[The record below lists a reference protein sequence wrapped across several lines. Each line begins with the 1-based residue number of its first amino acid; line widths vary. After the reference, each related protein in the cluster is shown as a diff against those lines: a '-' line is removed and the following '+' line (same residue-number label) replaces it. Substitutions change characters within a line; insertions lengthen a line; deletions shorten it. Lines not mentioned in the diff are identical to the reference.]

1 VAEIPE
7 ALLGDKI
14 PLEDHIADNVV
25 LTRGNGVMAMFEAAG
40 VFSDTADDADFATW
54 YDQLHNGLKNIGADD
69 VELTIYQC
77 RGEADPSIYEG
88 GLHPTQFARD
98 LDAAYRENLF
108 RQSLYSNRLFV
119 AIQIHAPNVAAQS
132 VSRFLADAVTDPRA
146 GINERKDRLNEI
158 CDLLQAQLG
167 AFGLRRLGYVQ
178 RGRVIFDEIAEAIVF
193 AMTGTWRQIGATT
206 GRMGHAMFSEA
217 LRFRRKHIE
226 IHGAGHPAYAVMHAF
241 KEYPA
246 TTWPGM
252 FHGLAMAPYRCTL
265 MQSYR
270 FLSNAAG
277 MTVVTRKQNKMLVA
291 GDKALSQ
298 SEALS
303 DAADEL
309 MSRKWVLGDHSLVL
323 IAFADSPRA
332 IAEVGNAAWRD
343 LAACGLV
350 ATRMTKAL
358 QAAYL
363 SMLPGGAFWRP
374 RPGFVK
380 SSNFVAFAPL
390 YNWPAG
396 QDRGHWPGPPIAI
409 FRTLAGTPYRYHWQV
424 GDVGNTLLTGAI
436 GGGKTLTIGFL
447 IVMTAGRARVV
458 ALDHKR
464 GWDLMIHR
472 MGGDYA
478 VLGAG
483 EPHFAPLKALD
494 ASPRNMEFLVDLIRG
509 CIGGSMTEEEGRR
522 LTLGLTIVMGLPPSD
537 RCLGELRAFFDDE
550 PEGAGARLE
559 KWCHGNELGWVIDA
573 PVDTVRFGQLNGLDT
588 TALLENSRARGPAM
602 SYLFHRISL
611 LLDGTPL
618 LVPMDEG
625 WRALLDET
633 FRANIEKQLRTIR
646 SKGGAVVFITQS
658 PRDIIDSGIANILVE
673 QCPTQFHLANPRGT
687 REDYVD
693 GLKLTSGQF
702 EALRGLQGGQGLFLL
717 IQGEKSVVAQLPMR
731 GLDSFIRVL
740 SAREEDLRRI
750 DRVRGGSASAADE
763 PFEAFHKQKEAAE

>member
-1 VAEIPE
+1 MT
-7 ALLGDKI
+7 GFT
-14 PLEDHIADNVV
+14 
-25 LTRGNGVMAMFEAAG
+25 TR
-40 VFSDTADDADFATW
+40 
-54 YDQLHNGLKNIGADD
+54 YKNIAAED

-77 RGEADPSIYEG
+77 RGEADQSVFEG
-88 GLHPTQFARD
+88 GLHRSQFARD
-98 LDAAYRENLF
+98 LDAAYRDNLF
-108 RQSLYSNRLFV
+108 RGSLYSNRLFL

-158 CDLLQAQLG
+158 CDLLQVQLG

-206 GRMGHAMFSEA
+206 GRMGHAMFSET
-217 LRFRRKHIE
+217 LRFRRKHVE
-226 IHGAGHPAYAVMHAF
+226 IHGAGDPAYAVMLAF

-265 MQSYR
+265 VQSYR

-277 MTVVTRKQNKMLVA
+277 MTAVTRKQNKMLAA

-396 QDRGHWPGPPIAI
+396 QHRGHWPGPPIAI
-409 FRTLAGTPYRYHWQV
+409 FRTMAGTAYLFHWQV
-424 GDVGNTLLTGAI
+424 GDVGNTLLTGAA
-436 GGGKTLTIGFL
+436 GSGKTLLTAFL
-447 IVMTAGRARVV
+447 ITMTAGRARVV

-464 GWDLMIHR
+464 GWNLLIHR

-483 EPHFAPLKALD
+483 EPHFAPLRALD
-494 ASPRNMEFLVDLIRG
+494 ASPRNMEFLVELIRG
-509 CIGGSMTEEEGRR
+509 CIGGAMTEEEGRR
-522 LTLGLTIVMGLPPSD
+522 LALGLTIVMSLPPRD

-573 PVDTVRFGQLNGLDT
+573 PVDTVRFGPLNGLDT
-588 TALLENSRARGPAM
+588 TALLENPRARGPAM

-658 PRDIIDSGIANILVE
+658 PRDIVDSGIANILVE

-702 EALRGLQGGQGLFLL
+702 EALRGLQGGDGSFLL
-717 IQGEKSVVAQLPMR
+717 VQGEQSVVAQLPMR
-731 GLDSFIRVL
+731 GLDGFISVL
-740 SAREEDLRRI
+740 SAREEDLQRM
-750 DRVRGGSASAADE
+750 DRTRAGSASATGDS
-763 PFEAFHKQKEAAE
+763 FEALHKQKEAAE

>member
-14 PLEDHIADNVV
+14 PLEDHIADDVV
-25 LTRGNGVMAMFEAAG
+25 LTKGNGVMAMFEAVG
-40 VFSDTADDADFATW
+40 VFADTADDVDIAAW
-54 YDQLHNGLKNIGADD
+54 YDRVHNALKNIAAED

-88 GLHPTQFARD
+88 GLHRSQFARD
-98 LDAAYRENLF
+98 LDAAYRDNLF
-108 RQSLYSNRLFV
+108 RGSLYSNRLFL

-158 CDLLQAQLG
+158 CNLLHVQLG

-178 RGRVIFDEIAEAIVF
+178 RGHVIFDEIAEAIAF

-206 GRMGHAMFSEA
+206 GRMAHAIFSEA
-217 LRFRRKHIE
+217 LRFRRKHVE
-226 IHGAGHPAYAVMHAF
+226 IHGAGDPAYAVMLAF

-265 MQSYR
+265 MQSFR

-277 MTVVTRKQNKMLVA
+277 MTAVTRKQNKMLAA

-303 DAADEL
+303 DAADAL

-323 IAFADSPRA
+323 IAFASSPRA

-396 QDRGHWPGPPIAI
+396 QHRGHWPGPPIAI
-409 FRTLAGTPYRYHWQV
+409 FRTLAGTAYRFHWQV
-424 GDVGNTLLTGAI
+424 GDVGNTLVTGAS
-436 GGGKTLTIGFL
+436 GGGKTLTTGFL
-447 IVMTAGRARVV
+447 ITMTAARARVV

-464 GWDLMIHR
+464 GWDLLIHR

-494 ASPRNMEFLVDLIRG
+494 ASSRNMEFLVDLIRN
-509 CIGGSMTEEEGRR
+509 CIGGTMTEEEGRR
-522 LTLGLTIVMGLPPSD
+522 LALGLSIVMRLPPGE
-537 RCLGELRAFFDDE
+537 RRLGELCAFFDDE

-588 TALLENSRARGPAM
+588 TALLDNPRARGPAM

-625 WRALLDET
+625 WRALLDAT

-646 SKGGAVVFITQS
+646 SRGGAVVFITQS

-673 QCPTQFHLANPRGT
+673 QCPTQLHLANPRGT
-687 REDYVD
+687 REDYVN
-693 GLKLTSGQF
+693 GLKLTGGQF
-702 EALRGLQGGQGLFLL
+702 AALRGLQGGEGTFLL
-717 IQGEKSVVAQLPMR
+717 VQGEKSVVAQLPMR
-731 GLDSFIRVL
+731 GLDSFINVL

-750 DRVRGGSASAADE
+750 DRTRAETAGDAS
-763 PFEAFHKQKEAAE
+763 EAREDMREAAE

>member
-1 VAEIPE
+1 MAEIPE

-14 PLEDHIADNVV
+14 PLEDHIADDVV
-25 LTRGNGVMAMFEAAG
+25 LMRGNGVMAMFEAAG
-40 VFSDTADDADFATW
+40 VFADTADDADIATW
-54 YDQLHNGLKNIGADD
+54 YDQWHNAQKNIGADD

-88 GLHPTQFARD
+88 GLHQAQFARD
-98 LDAAYRENLF
+98 LDAAYRENLL
-108 RQSLYSNRLFV
+108 RESLYSNRLFI

-217 LRFRRKHIE
+217 IRFRRKHIE
-226 IHGAGHPAYAVMHAF
+226 IHGPGDPAYAVMLTF

-277 MTVVTRKQNKMLVA
+277 MTVVTRKQKKMLAA

-298 SEALS
+298 SDALS

-363 SMLPGGAFWRP
+363 SMPPGGAFWRP

-396 QDRGHWPGPPIAI
+396 PDRGHWPGPPIAI
-409 FRTLAGTPYRYHWQV
+409 FRTMAGTPYRHYWQV
-424 GDVGNTLLTGAI
+424 GDVGNTLLTGAS
-436 GGGKTLTIGFL
+436 GSGKTVTIGFL
-447 IVMTAGRARVV
+447 IVMTSGRARVV

-464 GWDLMIHR
+464 GWDLLIHR

-494 ASPRNMEFLVDLIRG
+494 ASPTNMEFLVNLIRG
-509 CIGGSMTEEEGRR
+509 CIGGAMTEEEGRR
-522 LTLGLTIVMGLPPSD
+522 LALGLTIVMSLPPSD
-537 RCLGELRAFFDDE
+537 RRLGELRAFFDDE

-573 PVDTVRFGQLNGLDT
+573 SVDTVRFGPLNGLDT
-588 TALLENSRARGPAM
+588 TALLENPRARGPAM

-673 QCPTQFHLANPRGT
+673 QCPTQFHLPNPRGT

-693 GLKLTSGQF
+693 GLKLATGQF
-702 EALRGLQGGQGLFLL
+702 EALHGLQAGQGSFLL
-717 IQGEKSVVAQLPMR
+717 VQGEKSVVAQLPMR
-731 GLDSFIRVL
+731 GLDSFVRVL

-750 DRVRGGSASAADE
+750 DRARAKSASATDD
-763 PFEAFHKQKEAAE
+763 PFGALREQKEAAE

>member
-1 VAEIPE
+1 VDDRET
-7 ALLGDKI
+7 LLGDMI
-14 PLEDHIADNVV
+14 PVEDHVSDNVV
-25 LTRGNGVMAMFEAAG
+25 LMRGNGVMAMFEVAG
-40 VFSDTADDADFATW
+40 VFSDTADDVDIAALFDR
-54 YDQLHNGLKNIGADD
+54 LHNALKNIAADD

-77 RGEADPSIYEG
+77 RGAADPSIYEG
-88 GLHPTQFARD
+88 GVHRTQFSRD
-98 LDAAYRENLF
+98 LDAAYRDSLF
-108 RQSLYSNRLFV
+108 RGSLYSNRLFL
-119 AIQIHAPNVAAQS
+119 AIQVHAPNVAAQS
-132 VSRFLADAVTDPRA
+132 VSRFLSDAVTDPRA
-146 GINERKDRLNEI
+146 GINERTDRLNEI
-158 CDLLQAQLG
+158 CDLLQVQLR
-167 AFGLRRLGYVQ
+167 AFGPCRLGYVQ

-217 LRFRRKHIE
+217 VRFRRKHIE
-226 IHGAGHPAYAVMHAF
+226 IHGAGTPAYAVMLAF

-252 FHGLAMAPYRCTL
+252 FHGLAVAPYRCTL
-265 MQSYR
+265 MQSFR

-277 MTVVTRKQNKMLVA
+277 MTAVTRKQNKMLAA

-298 SEALS
+298 SDALS
-303 DAADEL
+303 DAADAL

-358 QAAYL
+358 QAGYL

-396 QDRGHWPGPPIAI
+396 PDRGHWPGPPIAV
-409 FRTLAGTPYRYHWQV
+409 FRTMAGTAYRFHWQV
-424 GDVGNTLLTGAI
+424 GDVGNTLLTGAS
-436 GGGKTLTIGFL
+436 GGGKTLTTGFL
-447 IVMTAGRARVV
+447 ITMTVGRARVV

-464 GWDLMIHR
+464 GWDLLIHR

-483 EPHFAPLKALD
+483 EPHFAPLKVLD

-509 CIGGSMTEEEGRR
+509 CIGGAMTEEEGRR
-522 LTLGLTIVMGLPPSD
+522 LALGLTIVMRLPPND
-537 RCLGELRAFFDDE
+537 RRLGELRAFFDDE

-588 TALLENSRARGPAM
+588 TALLENPRARGPAM

-646 SKGGAVVFITQS
+646 SRGGAVVFITQS

-673 QCPTQFHLANPRGT
+673 QCPTQFHFANPRGT

-693 GLKLTSGQF
+693 GLKLTGGQF
-702 EALRGLQGGQGLFLL
+702 EALHGLPGGEGSFLLVQGG
-717 IQGEKSVVAQLPMR
+717 KSVVAQLPML

-740 SAREEDLRRI
+740 SAREEDLQRT
-750 DRVRGGSASAADE
+750 DRTRAGSASATGDSFGAL
-763 PFEAFHKQKEAAE
+763 HKQREAAE

>member
-1 VAEIPE
+1 MDSRET
-7 ALLGDKI
+7 LLGDMI
-14 PLEDHIADNVV
+14 PVEDHISDNVA
-25 LTRGNGVMAMFEAAG
+25 LMKGNSVMAMFEVTG
-40 VFSDTADDADFATW
+40 VFPDTADDVDIAALFDR
-54 YDQLHNGLKNIGADD
+54 LHNPLKNVAADD

-77 RGEADPSIYEG
+77 RGAADPSIYEG
-88 GLHPTQFARD
+88 GVHRTQFARD
-98 LDAAYRENLF
+98 LDAAYRDSLF
-108 RQSLYSNRLFV
+108 RGSLYSNRLFL

-158 CDLLQAQLG
+158 CDLLQVQLRE
-167 AFGLRRLGYVQ
+167 FGLRRLGYVQ

-217 LRFRRKHIE
+217 VRFRRKHIE
-226 IHGAGHPAYAVMHAF
+226 IHGAGDPAYAVMLAF

-252 FHGLAMAPYRCTL
+252 FHGLAVAPYRCTL
-265 MQSYR
+265 MQSFR

-277 MTVVTRKQNKMLVA
+277 MTAVTRKQNKMLAA

-396 QDRGHWPGPPIAI
+396 PDRGYWPGPPIAI
-409 FRTLAGTPYRYHWQV
+409 FRTLAGTAYRFFWQV
-424 GDVGNTLLTGAI
+424 GDVGNTLLTGAS
-436 GGGKTLTIGFL
+436 GGGKTLTAGFL
-447 IVMTAGRARVV
+447 VTMTAGRARVV

-464 GWDLMIHR
+464 GWDLLIHR

-509 CIGGSMTEEEGRR
+509 CIGGVMTEEEGRR
-522 LTLGLTIVMGLPPSD
+522 LALGLTIVMSLPPSD

-588 TALLENSRARGPAM
+588 TVLLENQRARGPAM

-646 SKGGAVVFITQS
+646 SRGGAVVFITQS

-673 QCPTQFHLANPRGT
+673 QCPTQFHFANPRGT

-693 GLKLTSGQF
+693 GLKLTRGQF
-702 EALRGLQGGQGLFLL
+702 EALRGLPGGEGSFLLVQGG
-717 IQGEKSVVAQLPMR
+717 KSVVAQLPMR
-731 GLDSFIRVL
+731 GLDSFIGVL
-740 SAREEDLRRI
+740 SAREEDLQRM
-750 DRVRGGSASAADE
+750 DRTRAGSASATGDS
-763 PFEAFHKQKEAAE
+763 FEALYKQKEAAE

>member
-1 VAEIPE
+1 MARIPE
-7 ALLGDKI
+7 VLLGDMI
-14 PLEDHIADNVV
+14 PLVDHIADNVA
-25 LTRGNGVMAMFEAAG
+25 LTTGNGVIAMCEADG
-40 VFSDTADDADFATW
+40 VFSDTADDVASVAWFDR
-54 YDQLHNGLKNIGADD
+54 LHNALKTMAADD
-69 VELTIYQC
+69 VELAVYQC
-77 RGEADPSIYEG
+77 RGEADRSVYQG
-88 GLHPTQFARD
+88 GLHRSQFARD
-98 LDAAYRENLF
+98 LDAAYRDNLF
-108 RQSLYSNRLFV
+108 RGSLYSNRLFL
-119 AIQIHAPNVAAQS
+119 AIQIHAPNVATQS

-158 CDLLQAQLG
+158 CDLLQAQLSE
-167 AFGLRRLGYVQ
+167 FGLRRLGYVQ

-217 LRFRRKHIE
+217 LRFRRKHVE
-226 IHGAGHPAYAVMHAF
+226 IHGAGDPTYAVMHAF

-277 MTVVTRKQNKMLVA
+277 MTAVTRKQNKMLVA

-298 SEALS
+298 TEALS
-303 DAADEL
+303 EAADEL

-380 SSNFVAFAPL
+380 STNFVAFAPL

-396 QDRGHWPGPPIAI
+396 QDRGYWPGPPIAI

-424 GDVGNTLLTGAI
+424 GDVGNTLLTGAV
-436 GGGKTLTIGFL
+436 GSGKTLLVAFL
-447 IVMTAGRARVV
+447 IAMTAGRARIV

-464 GWDLMIHR
+464 GWDLLIHR

-483 EPHFAPLKALD
+483 EPHFAPLQALD
-494 ASPRNMEFLVDLIRG
+494 GSSRNMEFLIDLIRG
-509 CIGGSMTEEEGRR
+509 CIGGAMTEEEGRR
-522 LTLGLTIVMGLPPSD
+522 LALGLTIIMSLPPRD
-537 RCLGELRAFFDDE
+537 RCLGELRSFFDDE

-573 PVDTVRFGQLNGLDT
+573 PADTVRFGPLNGLAT
-588 TALLENSRARGPAM
+588 
-602 SYLFHRISL
+602 
-611 LLDGTPL
+611 
-618 LVPMDEG
+618 
-625 WRALLDET
+625 
-633 FRANIEKQLRTIR
+633 
-646 SKGGAVVFITQS
+646 
-658 PRDIIDSGIANILVE
+658 
-673 QCPTQFHLANPRGT
+673 
-687 REDYVD
+687 
-693 GLKLTSGQF
+693 
-702 EALRGLQGGQGLFLL
+702 
-717 IQGEKSVVAQLPMR
+717 
-731 GLDSFIRVL
+731 
-740 SAREEDLRRI
+740 SARLCSRWRSPWSRCGWDLRH
-750 DRVRGGSASAADE
+750 ST
-763 PFEAFHKQKEAAE
+763 

>member
-1 VAEIPE
+1 MARKPE
-7 ALLGDKI
+7 ALLGDQI
-14 PLEDHIADNVV
+14 PLEDHIADDVV
-25 LTRGNGVMAMFEAAG
+25 LTAGNGVMAMFEAAG
-40 VFSDTADDADFATW
+40 VFSDTADDVDVAAW
-54 YDQLHNGLKNIGADD
+54 YDQLHNALKNIAAEDI
-69 VELTIYQC
+69 ELTIYQC
-77 RGEADPSIYEG
+77 RGEADPSIYQG
-88 GLHPTQFARD
+88 GLHRSQFAGG
-98 LDAAYRENLF
+98 LEAAYRDNLF
-108 RQSLYSNRLFV
+108 RGSLYSNRLFL
-119 AIQIHAPNVAAQS
+119 AIRIHAPNVAAQS
-132 VSRFLADAVTDPRA
+132 VSRFLADAATDPRA
-146 GINERKDRLNEI
+146 GINERKDRLNEN
-158 CDLLQAQLG
+158 CDLLQVQLG

-217 LRFRRKHIE
+217 LRFRRKHVE
-226 IHGAGHPAYAVMHAF
+226 IHGAGEPAYAVMHAF

-246 TTWPGM
+246 STWPGM

-277 MTVVTRKQNKMLVA
+277 MTAVTRKQNKMLAA

-309 MSRKWVLGDHSLVL
+309 LSRKWILGDHSLVL
-323 IAFADSPRA
+323 IAFAGSPRA

-350 ATRMTKAL
+350 ATRMTHAL

-409 FRTLAGTPYRYHWQV
+409 FRTMAGTPYRFHWQV
-424 GDVGNTLLTGAI
+424 GDVGNTLLTGAV
-436 GGGKTLTIGFL
+436 GSGKTLMTGFL
-447 IVMTAGRARVV
+447 IAMTAGRARVV

-464 GWDLMIHR
+464 GWDLLIHR

-494 ASPRNMEFLVDLIRG
+494 ASPRNMEFLVALIRG
-509 CIGGSMTEEEGRR
+509 CIGGAMTEEEQRR
-522 LTLGLTIVMGLPPSD
+522 LSLGLTIVMGLPPGE
-537 RCLGELRAFFDDE
+537 RRLGELRAFFDDE

-573 PVDTVRFGQLNGLDT
+573 PVDTVRFGPLNGLDT
-588 TALLENSRARGPAM
+588 TALLENPRARGPAM

-633 FRANIEKQLRTIR
+633 FRTNIEKQLRTIR

-658 PRDIIDSGIANILVE
+658 PRDIVDSGIANILVE
-673 QCPTQFHLANPRGT
+673 QCPSQFHLANPRGT

-702 EALRGLQGGQGLFLL
+702 EALRGLQGGEGLFLL
-717 IQGEKSVVAQLPMR
+717 VQGHRSVVAQLPMR
-731 GLDSFIRVL
+731 GLDSFISVL

-750 DRVRGGSASAADE
+750 DRIRVDPATATND